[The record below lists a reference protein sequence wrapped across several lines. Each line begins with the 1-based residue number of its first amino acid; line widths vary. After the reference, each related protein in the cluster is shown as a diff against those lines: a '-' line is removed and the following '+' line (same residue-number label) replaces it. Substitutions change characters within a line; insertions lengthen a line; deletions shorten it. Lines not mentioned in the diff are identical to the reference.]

1 MKKLFLSTL
10 ILIGIMTSAQAGD
23 YRVDAITKIFD
34 SKEGDMTAYK
44 INISVAPGHGYKYLM
59 CRSYPFVGGSADT
72 IVKDFSGWKQ
82 LMIFVPYGSPRQSS
96 VSCQF
101 QRPVS

>member
-1 MKKLFLSTL
+1 MKRLIIIVALLF
-10 ILIGIMTSAQAGD
+10 MTSAQAGD

-34 SKEGDMTAYK
+34 SKSVGTGYK
-44 INISVAPGHGYKYLM
+44 INLNIQPGHGYRYLM
-59 CRSYPFVGGSADT
+59 CRSYPFVGGSNDL
-72 IVKDFSGWKQ
+72 IIQGESGWKE
-82 LMIFVPYGSPRQSS
+82 LIIRVPYGSPRQSS

>member
-1 MKKLFLSTL
+1 MKRLI
-10 ILIGIMTSAQAGD
+10 ILIALIFTTSAQAGD